1 MESLHT
7 GVLRVRE
14 RTVLVELIEWGKFNS
29 WRTHLTTALCHP
41 RRYSSTPICQH
52 RQISNVKNQSIS
64 KQKKLSLENGP
75 GHYCSNNSTSDD
87 ETRKTSVSES
97 WRSTYQMFN
106 SYYSLAVQFLMAQS
120 QIFMFCIK
128 NSIEFIRNL
137 QGHFWSSK
145 LAVPIFKGASMRSWP
160 F

>member
-1 MESLHT
+1 MIVKIKKIIWKPFVPQVWLASNFSVQYHPWNKHHGLENEGNDHRLEKLCTENCMESLHT

-14 RTVLVELIEWGKFNS
+14 RTVLVELIEWGKFNN

-87 ETRKTSVSES
+87 ETRKTRPIYVSQTS
-97 WRSTYQMFN
+97 
-106 SYYSLAVQFLMAQS
+106 
-120 QIFMFCIK
+120 
-128 NSIEFIRNL
+128 
-137 QGHFWSSK
+137 
-145 LAVPIFKGASMRSWP
+145 
-160 F
+160 

>member
-1 MESLHT
+1 MWLASNFSVQYHPWNKHHGLENEGNDHRLEKLCTENCMESLHT
-7 GVLRVRE
+7 GVLRIRE
-14 RTVLVELIEWGKFNS
+14 RTVLVEFIEWGKFNS

-87 ETRKTSVSES
+87 EREKPD
-97 WRSTYQMFN
+97 RSTFHR
-106 SYYSLAVQFLMAQS
+106 SHSILSVAQS
-120 QIFMFCIK
+120 
-128 NSIEFIRNL
+128 
-137 QGHFWSSK
+137 
-145 LAVPIFKGASMRSWP
+145 V
-160 F
+160 